1 MDRPPMGKR
10 PPRVC
15 TQASAGSSIMQDSAQ
30 NLKPGLDRL
39 IERGHR
45 GTKREESG
53 QSGGREGG
61 ERTKGTEKVMI
72 SGVTCRITIV
82 LSRGSSEFSA
92 ADTAETAEGWV
103 AMVRA

>member
-1 MDRPPMGKR
+1 MD
-10 PPRVC
+10 
-15 TQASAGSSIMQDSAQ
+15 S
-30 NLKPGLDRL
+30 
-39 IERGHR
+39 
-45 GTKREESG
+45 REG
-53 QSGGREGG
+53 EGG